1 MLKIIMVNPLRS
13 RTLFMYSLLAIV
25 LFFGPG
31 VQAQEKV
38 HISGRVIDR
47 DSKQPIPFANV
58 VLLGTSTGTL
68 TDFDGKYK
76 IDVPWADGKIQAQL
90 IGYQELA
97 KPFKPGQYLV
107 LNFALKPKTFDLN
120 EVTVTGKRQKYRN
133 KGNPA
138 VILIRKVIKNKDKNR
153 NTSLEYYQYNKYNK
167 LELALNKLDEK
178 ELDSKFFQKFRLTQ
192 YADTSSFNGEVFLP
206 FFFKESASK
215 VYFRK
220 SPAATREY
228 VTGTKMTGF
237 PGYLDKRGVSSTVDR
252 LVQGFD
258 IYDNNVLVLTNPF
271 VSPISVIAPNI
282 YKFRIID
289 TVKIASD
296 SCINVA
302 FEPRNKVDLAFSG
315 HLYITK
321 DDRYAVAKVELS
333 IPKGINLNFVRGLRY
348 VQTYEY
354 VDRKTW
360 MPSMDQLTVDMNI
373 TKNGVGILTKK
384 TDYYSHYVLDKKA
397 ADSVYTGVNKKV
409 ILPASEDQPAH
420 FWKNNRPA
428 PLATKEQR
436 IYAMTDSIQQLP
448 AYKNGVNLM
457 MLLGE
462 GYWRFGKIEVGP
474 TNTFYSF
481 NDVEGKRVRFSARTS
496 PQFNKRLRISGNV
509 AYGFQD
515 RKYKYGGSVLWSL
528 NKIALNARPTQ
539 TLFFKYEND
548 IEFPGM
554 KMEFINDDNFFLSF
568 KRGVADKML
577 YYQLFEVQHYLKWG
591 DGFSTTLTFTH
602 RNETPGGNWQFQS
615 QDFAP
620 DHLTTSE
627 ASLNLRFAPNERY
640 YQGMTHRTMI
650 ITKYPVFSLTFTQG
664 FKNVWNSQFS
674 YSKLSA
680 SVFKRVYLGFFGF
693 VENEVEAGKV
703 FGNRIPYPLL
713 YLHRANQTYAYQTYS
728 YNMMNFLEFVS
739 DHYAAYFGEYHLN
752 GWLFNQIPL
761 IKHLKFR
768 GVVSFKALFGGL
780 NDQNNPNITPGLMQF
795 PTDANGNSTTFKL
808 NNTPYLEAGVGVEN
822 ILKVFRVDLIR
833 RLTYLNNPNVSPYG
847 VRVSVYVVF

>member
-1 MLKIIMVNPLRS
+1 MAKPLPFRSVSIYTIIALVL
-13 RTLFMYSLLAIV
+13 LFSTEL
-25 LFFGPG
+25 
-31 VQAQEKV
+31 QAQQTV

-76 IDVPWADGKIQAQL
+76 IDVPWAEGKIQAQL
-90 IGYQELA
+90 IGYHQES
-97 KPFKPGQYLV
+97 KPFKPGNTLT
-107 LNFALKPKTFDLN
+107 LNFALKPQTFDLN

-138 VILIRKVIKNKDKNR
+138 VALIRKVIKNKGLNR
-153 NTSLEYYQYNKYNK
+153 NGNLNYYQYNKYNK

-178 ELDSKFFQKFRLTQ
+178 ALDSKLFQKFRLTQ
-192 YADTSSFNGEVFLP
+192 YADTSSFNGDVFLP
-206 FFFKESASK
+206 FFFKESASN

-220 SPAATREY
+220 SPQTTKEY
-228 VTGTKMTGF
+228 VTGTKMSGF
-237 PGYLDKRGVSSTVDR
+237 PGYLDKRGISSTVDR
-252 LVQGFD
+252 LMQSFD
-258 IYDNNVLVLTNPF
+258 IYNNNVLILTNPF
-271 VSPISVIAPNI
+271 VSPISVMAPNI

-289 TVKIASD
+289 TVKIAND
-296 SCINVA
+296 SCINLA
-302 FEPRNKVDLAFSG
+302 FEPRNKADLAFSG

-348 VQTYEY
+348 VQTYEN
-354 VDRKTW
+354 VAGKSW
-360 MPSMDQLTVDMNI
+360 MPSMDRLTVDMNI
-373 TKNGVGILTKK
+373 TKNGMGILAKK
-384 TDYYSHYVLDKKA
+384 TDYYSHYILDRKA
-397 ADSVYTGVNKKV
+397 ADSVYTGANQKV
-409 ILPASEDQPAH
+409 ILPVADDQSAH
-420 FWKNNRPA
+420 FWTEKRTT
-428 PLATKEQR
+428 PLAAKEQR

-448 AYKNGVNLM
+448 DYKLGVNLM

-496 PQFNKRLRISGNV
+496 PQFNKRLRLSGNV
-509 AYGFQD
+509 AYGFLD
-515 RKYKYGGSVLWSL
+515 KKYKYGGSVLWSL
-528 NKIALNARPTQ
+528 NKNALNARPTQ
-539 TLFFKYEND
+539 TLFFKYQND

-554 KMEFINDDNFFLSF
+554 KMDLINDDNFFLSF

-577 YYQLFEVQHYLKWG
+577 YYQMFEVQHYLKWG
-591 DGFSTTLTFTH
+591 SAFSTTLTLIH

-615 QDFAP
+615 ADFP
-620 DHLTTSE
+620 LDHLTTSE
-627 ASLNLRFAPNERY
+627 ASIKLRYAPNERY

-650 ITKYPVFSLTFTQG
+650 ITKYPVLSLTYTQG
-664 FKNVWNSQFS
+664 FKNVWNAQFS

-680 SVFKRVYLGFFGF
+680 SLFKRVYLGFFGY
-693 VENEVEAGKV
+693 VENEVNAGKV
-703 FGNRIPYPLL
+703 FGSRIPYPLL
-713 YLHRANQTYAYQTYS
+713 YLHRANQTYSYQTYS

-768 GVVSFKALFGGL
+768 GVVTFKALVGGL
-780 NDQNNPNITPGLMQF
+780 TDQNNPNITPGLMLF
-795 PTDANGNSTTFKL
+795 PTDASGKPTTFVLNST
-808 NNTPYLEAGVGVEN
+808 PYMEAGVGIEN
-822 ILKVFRVDLIR
+822 IFKVFRVDLIR
-833 RLTYLNNPNVSPYG
+833 RLTYLNNPNVSKYG
-847 VRVSVYVVF
+847 VRVSVFVVF